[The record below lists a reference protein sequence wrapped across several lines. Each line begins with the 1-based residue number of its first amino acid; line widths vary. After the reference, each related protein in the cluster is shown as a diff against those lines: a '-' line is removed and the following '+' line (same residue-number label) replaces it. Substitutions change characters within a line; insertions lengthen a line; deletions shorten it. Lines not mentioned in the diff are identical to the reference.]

1 MMKKIVFILIAIISF
16 SSCKNDAKQNVNLE
30 ENRAKSYDANDGFI
44 TMKGD
49 FVYDAN
55 KNAAVFQTGN
65 DIYGVI
71 VDDNM
76 KALNEKVKPFKED
89 EYTSVPITVRVKRIK
104 NSNKASLWTYNL
116 EIKEILKVEAPD
128 PNKDDVI
135 KLAN

>member
-1 MMKKIVFILIAIISF
+1 MKKIIFILITIISF
-16 SSCKNDAKQNVNLE
+16 SSCKNDAKQNINLE

-104 NSNKASLWTYNL
+104 NSNKASLWTYNI

>member
-1 MMKKIVFILIAIISF
+1 MKKIVFILIAIISF
-16 SSCKNDAKQNVNLE
+16 SSCKNDAKQNINLE

-104 NSNKASLWTYNL
+104 NSNKASLWTYNIK
-116 EIKEILKVEAPD
+116 IKEILKVEAPD

>member
-1 MMKKIVFILIAIISF
+1 MKKIVFILIAIISF
-16 SSCKNDAKQNVNLE
+16 SSCKNDAKQNINLE

-104 NSNKASLWTYNL
+104 NSNKASLWTYNI

>member
-16 SSCKNDAKQNVNLE
+16 SSCKNDAKQNINLE

>member
-1 MMKKIVFILIAIISF
+1 MKKIIFILITIISF

-76 KALNEKVKPFKED
+76 KALNEKLKPFKED

-104 NSNKASLWTYNL
+104 NSNKASLWTYNI